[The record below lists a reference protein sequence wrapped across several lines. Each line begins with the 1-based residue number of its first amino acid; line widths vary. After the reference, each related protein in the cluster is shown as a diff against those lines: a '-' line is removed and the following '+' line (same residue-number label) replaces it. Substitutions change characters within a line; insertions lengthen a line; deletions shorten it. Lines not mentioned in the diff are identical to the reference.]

1 MTDKFSLSDSNY
13 KSNPKAQLTI
23 ILDDE
28 THTLIVKPDDII
40 LDVVLE
46 AGIDAPYS
54 CQGGVC
60 TSCMA
65 KVTEGKAEM
74 LENSVLTD
82 EEIAEGIVLTC
93 QAQAKTTTITIDYDA
108 V

>member
-1 MTDKFSLSDSNY
+1 MTDSLLPLDSNY
-13 KSNPKAQLTI
+13 MSSSETQLTI

-28 THTLIVKPDDII
+28 THKLIAKPDEII
-40 LDVVLE
+40 LDIALE

-60 TSCMA
+60 TTCMA

-74 LENSVLTD
+74 LENTVLTD
-82 EEIAEGIVLTC
+82 DEIAEGIVLTC
-93 QAQAKTTTITIDYDA
+93 QAQAKTATVTIDYDA